1 MVQELADLL
10 HETTFLSLLLFM
22 MMMKVPLVLLFTE
35 HLLLGWKLR
44 QPIVVMVAMVVV
56 EPDPLCRDLTHNA
69 AEGLI
74 GTTAVA
80 GQYHVVAV
88 RHFTAVESAFH
99 SLLVVAAPAEGETE
113 AELPLDVEVT
123 IDRTETH
130 ETRRPGQSDPVNYVS
145 F

>member
-1 MVQELADLL
+1 MVQELAELL

-22 MMMKVPLVLLFTE
+22 MMMKVPLVLLFTK
-35 HLLLGWKLR
+35 HLLLRLLEWKLR

-69 AEGLI
+69 AECLI

-88 RHFTAVESAFH
+88 RHFTTVELAFH
-99 SLLVVAAPAEGETE
+99 SLLVVAASAEGET
-113 AELPLDVEVT
+113 
-123 IDRTETH
+123 
-130 ETRRPGQSDPVNYVS
+130 
-145 F
+145 